1 LAGVH
6 VATAPYK
13 VLKAALLHPLTA
25 SGNTQFL
32 TDWEKVPA
40 ADRDIEKAVE
50 AWRKKND
57 SGSGKGKGKGKKK
70 D

>member
-1 LAGVH
+1 

-25 SGNTQFL
+25 IGNTQFL
-32 TDWEKVPA
+32 ADWAKVP
-40 ADRDIEKAVE
+40 DRRDIEKAVE

-57 SGSGKGKGKGKKK
+57 SGSGKFGKGKGKKK